1 MFAMAQRN
9 RVLLGVLLCGA
20 MALFVALRFRTTTDM
35 SAFFPEGEQRTKAKV
50 SKALSTGELS
60 RTLVITLEGK
70 SSAEAAALSRRLHT
84 LIDEDA
90 ALRALFAYV
99 NGGPPEGIDEA
110 LWHLYIPRKLSFF
123 ASSAEQATASL
134 TDEALDKAL
143 QELAETLA
151 SPVSPLLSRVAPED
165 PFLTVPNLLQSLMS
179 ASPSLAIEDGRYV
192 SQERFGVIFLATHAP
207 AMHASVQEE
216 VWHRLEQAF
225 HTLRRDYPEV
235 RIETSGFA
243 RFAQSTQKHMEADIS
258 RIATISLVSLTIFC
272 WLLFR
277 SLRLMLLLQVPI
289 AFGMLGA
296 LAGTLLMWESVH
308 GVTLAVG
315 ASLIG
320 VAMDYV
326 LHFYAHL
333 RLCPDPAGPLATMRH
348 IRVALLLGALTT
360 IVGFAVLGA
369 SPFPALMQIATF
381 SAIGV
386 GFALIATLTVVP
398 HLVKGNAPPP
408 PFLIRTSETLT
419 KVVYLFRSKPHLS
432 RGLLLVATVL
442 SVVGMGSVQWQDDLT
457 TLTIPDAEIAAEDA
471 RVRQRITSLDTR
483 RVIIALGQSDEE
495 ALRINERIAT
505 ALTDAQA
512 AGEVDAWQGLS
523 KILPSAQTQR
533 EVFGA
538 VQNANLEQRLPAA
551 LERAGFNVESFEP
564 YLRTL
569 AQPSPAPLTY
579 SELLGSP
586 AADLVRANRVKLE
599 GLPDASIALL
609 TFLRGV
615 HDAKAIE
622 SRIEAIP
629 GALFIDQTELLTDAS
644 RGHRVRTSQ
653 LLVAGLIGVFLV
665 LLLQYRN
672 WRSAVSATIPALLAA
687 TVTVAVLGLAGVPLN
702 ILGLT
707 SLLMVLSL
715 GVDYSVFLVDAGEGL
730 DLDSQSGLGATLTGL
745 LVSWVSNLCGFG
757 LLAMS
762 QQPALRLIGLIAG
775 IGVTCALIFAP
786 TALVLAHNGA
796 LPLPRSQS
804 TKKGS

>member
-1 MFAMAQRN
+1 MFALAQRH

-35 SAFFPEGEQRTKAKV
+35 SVFFPEGDQRTKAKI

-70 SSAEAAALSRRLHT
+70 SSAEAAAMSRRLQT
-84 LIDEDA
+84 LIDEDTT
-90 ALRALFAYV
+90 LRALLAYV

-110 LWHLYIPRKLSFF
+110 LWRLYNPRKLSFF
-123 ASSAEQATASL
+123 AANAEQAEAAL
-134 TDEALDKAL
+134 TDAALEKAL
-143 QELAETLA
+143 QDLAETLA
-151 SPVSPLLSRVAPED
+151 LPVSPLLSRVAPED

-179 ASPSLAIEDGRYV
+179 GSPSLAIEDGRYV
-192 SQERFGVIFLATHAP
+192 SQGRFGVLFLATHAP

-216 VWHRLEQAF
+216 IWQRLEGTF
-225 HTLRRDYPEV
+225 HALRRDYPDV
-235 RIETSGFA
+235 GIETSGFA

-258 RIATISLVSLTIFC
+258 RIATISLVSLTVFC

-296 LAGTLLMWESVH
+296 LAGTLLIWESVH

-386 GFALIATLTVVP
+386 GFALIATLSVVP
-398 HLVKGNAPPP
+398 HLVQGNAPPP
-408 PFLIRTSETLT
+408 PFLIRTSEALT
-419 KVVYLFRSKPHLS
+419 NVVYLFRRRPYLS
-432 RGLLLVATVL
+432 RGLLLVATLL
-442 SVVGMGSVQWQDDLT
+442 SVAGMGSIQWQDDLT
-457 TLTIPDAEIAAEDA
+457 TLTIPDAKIAAEDA

-483 RVIIALGQSDEE
+483 RVIIALGKDDEE
-495 ALRINERIAT
+495 ALQTNERIAT
-505 ALTDAQA
+505 ALSNAQS
-512 AGEVDAWQGLS
+512 AGEVDAWQGLA
-523 KILPSAQTQR
+523 KMLPSAQTQR
-533 EVFGA
+533 EVLSA
-538 VQNANLEQRLPAA
+538 VQKANLKQRLPAA
-551 LERAGFNVESFEP
+551 LERVGFNVEGFEP

-569 AQPSPAPLTY
+569 EQPAPAPLTY
-579 SELLGSP
+579 SELLDSP
-586 AADLVRANRVKLE
+586 AADLVRSNRVAIE
-599 GLPDASIALL
+599 GLPDVSVAVL

-615 HDAKAIE
+615 HDATAIE

-629 GALFIDQTELLTDAS
+629 GALFIDQTALLTDAS

-653 LLVAGLIGVFLV
+653 LLLVGLVGVFLV

-730 DLDSQSGLGATLTGL
+730 ELDSQRGLGATLTGL

-796 LPLPRSQS
+796 SPLPHSQRTRKS
-804 TKKGS
+804 S